1 MRISGKPM
9 KAIYAWRRFCKF
21 CLRCRMPKNDA
32 AYPIKSAQFAFNHNG
47 QIFCI
52 GFDLVGVLTFYH
64 NAAQ

>member
-9 KAIYAWRRFCKF
+9 QALYVWRQFCKF
-21 CLRCRMPKNDA
+21 CLLCKMPKSDA
-32 AYPIKSAQFAFNHNG
+32 AYPRKSAQFAFNHNG